1 LKAKNSLNN
10 TIASIIICK
19 TQIAAEDL
27 KINIFDGI
35 PKKIVYSIILIA
47 FFHLLSN
54 DASKQVM
61 A

>member
-10 TIASIIICK
+10 TIASIIICR

-35 PKKIVYSIILIA
+35 PKKIIIIIL
-47 FFHLLSN
+47 S
-54 DASKQVM
+54 
-61 A
+61 